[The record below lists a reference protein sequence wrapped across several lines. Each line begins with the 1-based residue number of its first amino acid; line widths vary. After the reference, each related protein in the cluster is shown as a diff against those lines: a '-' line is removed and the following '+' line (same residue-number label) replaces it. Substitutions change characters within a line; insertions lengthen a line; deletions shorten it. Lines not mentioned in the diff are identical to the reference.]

1 MNSEEN
7 IQPPVR
13 NLQTFRVEESIQPPV
28 RNLQTFRVEESIQPP
43 DSWSQLYL

>member
-28 RNLQTFRVEESIQPP
+28 RNLQTLITVRLY
-43 DSWSQLYL
+43 QLFLF

>member
-13 NLQTFRVEESIQPPV
+13 NLQTFRVEESIWFGVNAQEIDIIV
-28 RNLQTFRVEESIQPP
+28 SNDTLVS
-43 DSWSQLYL
+43 S